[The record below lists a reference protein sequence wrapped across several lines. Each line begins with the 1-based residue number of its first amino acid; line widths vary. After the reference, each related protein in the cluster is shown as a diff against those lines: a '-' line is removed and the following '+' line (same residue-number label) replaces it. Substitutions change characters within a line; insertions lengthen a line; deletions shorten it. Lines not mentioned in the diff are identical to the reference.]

1 MYDKKIMKTLYKI
14 DFCFVSNNERWTNV
28 IERFFSLPLPCE
40 LRGFTWYNVYISIS
54 TKSTLTYIL
63 SFSFQDLC
71 FHYVWNNFLHTHVS
85 QCVNTILYNSPVEVD
100 GKKEHL
106 LLAQVLLKQLSLYSV
121 LIVRKGCELWV
132 FLKLWSG
139 MNWEMMYVFNF
150 CFQLFTDCNLL
161 QRMMEVWEEN
171 DQQQ

>member
-1 MYDKKIMKTLYKI
+1 MKTLCKI
-14 DFCFVSNNERWTNV
+14 DFSLISNNERWRNI

-40 LRGFTWYNVYISIS
+40 LRGFTWYYISIS
-54 TKSTLTYIL
+54 MKSTLTYIL

-121 LIVRKGCELWV
+121 LIVRKGCELWYEVVWTEKWCMFSTFV
-132 FLKLWSG
+132 FS
-139 MNWEMMYVFNF
+139 Y
-150 CFQLFTDCNLL
+150 LL
-161 QRMMEVWEEN
+161 IAIYYKE
-171 DQQQ
+171 